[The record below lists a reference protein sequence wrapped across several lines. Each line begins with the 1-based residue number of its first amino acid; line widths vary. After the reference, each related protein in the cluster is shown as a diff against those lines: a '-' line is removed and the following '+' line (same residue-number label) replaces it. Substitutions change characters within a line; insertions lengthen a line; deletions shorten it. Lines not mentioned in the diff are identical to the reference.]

1 MENLA
6 LKAQER
12 FDNRP
17 AIRSPRS
24 FTNPCECRFAEAV
37 VHVKKGNQYLCNSC
51 FNGIYQIEVTVL

>member
-17 AIRSPRS
+17 AIRSPRFMDTS
-24 FTNPCECRFAEAV
+24 CDVCNRWEAQ
-37 VHVKKGNQYLCNSC
+37 VKLNKTKLCSTC
-51 FNGIYQIEVTVL
+51 ASEEGIEIL